1 MSASAI
7 ELREMNVFRGRT
19 LAVDKVSVTVS
30 QGSWFGVIGANGSGK
45 TSLLR
50 ALAGRLPGTA
60 AECRIHGVELA
71 DRPEDRAQLLG
82 FMPPA
87 HLLPSALTC
96 RQVFGLVQPS
106 EDRWRRGIEPVAEAI
121 GLDRLLDR
129 KIGECSA
136 GMRQRIAV
144 ACAFA
149 TANPT
154 IILDEPFNWLDPVAA
169 LDLRQAL
176 RQGVDRGGLTLVTA
190 LHDML
195 SLIACDSGILLG
207 QGRVV
212 ARLGSSDI
220 LRGRQNPFAFETRII
235 GTLRQHSLFS

>member
-1 MSASAI
+1 MSESAI
-7 ELREMNVFRGRT
+7 ELREMNVVRGRAP
-19 LAVDKVSVTVS
+19 AVDKVSMTVG
-30 QGSWFGVIGANGSGK
+30 QGSWFGIIGANGSGK

-71 DRPEDRAQLLG
+71 DRPAERARLLG

-96 RQVFGLVQPS
+96 RQLFGLVQPD
-106 EDRWRRGIEPVAEAI
+106 EDSWRRGIEPVAEALA
-121 GLDRLLDR
+121 LDQLLDR
-129 KIGECSA
+129 GIGECSA

-149 TANPT
+149 TGNPT

-169 LDLRQAL
+169 LNLREAL
-176 RQGVDRGGLTLVTA
+176 RRSVDRGGMTLITA

-195 SLIACDSGILLG
+195 TLIACDSGILLG

-212 ARLGSSDI
+212 ARLENSDI
-220 LRGRQNPFAFETRII
+220 LQGRQDPFAFETRII
-235 GTLRQHSLFS
+235 GMLRQHSLFS

>member
-7 ELREMNVFRGRT
+7 ELRDMSVFRGRT
-19 LAVDKVSVTVS
+19 LAVDKVSMTVR

-60 AECRIHGVELA
+60 AECRIDGVELA

-87 HLLPSALTC
+87 DLLPSALTC
-96 RQVFGLVQPS
+96 RQVFGLLEPN
-106 EDRWRRGIEPVAEAI
+106 EDRWRGGIEPVAEAI
-121 GLDRLLDR
+121 ALDRLLDR

-176 RQGVDRGGLTLVTA
+176 RQAVDRGGLTLVTA

-195 SLIACDSGILLG
+195 SLITCDSGILLG

-220 LRGRQNPFAFETRII
+220 LQGRENPFAFETRII
-235 GTLRQHSLFS
+235 ATLRQHSLFS

>member
-7 ELREMNVFRGRT
+7 ELRDMNVLRGRT
-19 LAVDKVSVTVS
+19 PAVHNVSMTVS

-82 FMPPA
+82 FMPPG

-96 RQVFGLVQPS
+96 RQLFGLVQPD

-149 TANPT
+149 TGNPT

-169 LDLRQAL
+169 LDLREAL
-176 RQGVDRGGLTLVTA
+176 RQSVDRGGLTLVTA

-195 SLIACDSGILLG
+195 TLIACDSGILLG

-212 ARLGSSDI
+212 ARLESSDI
-220 LRGRQNPFAFETRII
+220 IQGRQDPFAFETRII
-235 GTLRQHSLFS
+235 GMLRQHSQFS

>member
-7 ELREMNVFRGRT
+7 ELRDMDVFRHRT
-19 LAVDKVSVTVS
+19 LAVDKVSMTVS

-60 AECRIHGVELA
+60 AECRIDGVELA

-87 HLLPSALTC
+87 DLLPSALTC
-96 RQVFGLVQPS
+96 RQLFGLVQPD

-220 LRGRQNPFAFETRII
+220 LQGRQNPFAFETRII
-235 GTLRQHSLFS
+235 ATLRQHSLFS

>member
-1 MSASAI
+1 MTASAI
-7 ELREMNVFRGRT
+7 ELRDMNVFRGRT
-19 LAVDKVSVTVS
+19 AAVDKVSMTVS
-30 QGSWFGVIGANGSGK
+30 PGTWFGVIGANGSGK

-60 AECRIHGVELA
+60 AECRIQGVELA

-87 HLLPSALTC
+87 ELLPSALTC
-96 RQVFGLVQPS
+96 RQLFGLVQPD
-106 EDRWRRGIEPVAEAI
+106 EDRWRRGIEPVTKAI
-121 GLDRLLDR
+121 GLDQLLDR

-136 GMRQRIAV
+136 GMRQRIAI

-169 LDLRQAL
+169 LDLREAL
-176 RQGVDRGGLTLVTA
+176 REGVDRGGLTLITA

-220 LRGRQNPFAFETRII
+220 LQGRQDPFAFETRVI
-235 GTLRQHSLFS
+235 GILRQHSLFS